1 MPPKPKFTR
10 EEIVEAALKI
20 AADKGLKALTSR
32 ELGAALGSSARPI
45 FTVFDSMQEVFAEV
59 RKAALSRFEEYAD
72 KARNFTPV
80 FKQVGL
86 QMIIFAQ
93 EQPKLYRLLFMSEK
107 PEAETFD
114 DIVRN
119 LGDVALLCVD
129 VMQED
134 YGLSREEAKLLF
146 RHVWIYTYGVGAL
159 IASGMCSFSPEEV
172 QEMLSNDFFAMLA
185 LIKSGKAGNCTVI
198 PQKR

>member
-10 EEIVEAALKI
+10 EEIVEAALRI

-32 ELGAALGSSARPI
+32 ELGAELGSSARPI

-72 KARNFTPV
+72 KARNYTPV

-129 VMQED
+129 TMQQD
-134 YGLSREEAKLLF
+134 YELSREEAKLLF

-159 IASGMCSFSPEEV
+159 IASGMCSFTTEEV
-172 QEMLSNDFFAMLA
+172 QEMLSSDFFAMLA
-185 LIKSGKAGNCTVI
+185 LIKLGKAGNCTVI